1 MLVDV
6 TPDQRTTII
15 LDNTVELMFKIFLLR
30 GECSETA
37 RAILTSQ
44 PLDEAAL
51 EDCARID
58 DTLATV
64 YSSLQRA
71 IRTVHKSRARRR
83 KPTGK

>member
-1 MLVDV
+1 MATV

-15 LDNTVELMFKIFLLR
+15 LDSTVELMFKIFILR

-37 RAILTSQ
+37 RNLLTSQ

-58 DTLATV
+58 DTLAHV
-64 YSSLQRA
+64 YGSLQRA
-71 IRTVHKSRARRR
+71 IKTVHKSRARRH
-83 KPTGK
+83 KATGK